1 MNVSG
6 IAKSLFENLRN
17 LLAVPYAILLLAFL
31 TGANIA
37 LNRGFGLALPQAF
50 WDVLKKQVSIGEALM
65 FLCLMIFYMT
75 TVANAMRWLF
85 VECFVDIILKVQEW
99 YRKLNDIPNTRRPPD
114 DYVFKYDILKKANSE
129 ANSYY
134 FDVYRKHKEAC
145 DSEER

>member
-1 MNVSG
+1 
-6 IAKSLFENLRN
+6 
-17 LLAVPYAILLLAFL
+17 
-31 TGANIA
+31 
-37 LNRGFGLALPQAF
+37 
-50 WDVLKKQVSIGEALM
+50 
-65 FLCLMIFYMT
+65 MIFYMT

-85 VECFVDIILKVQEW
+85 VECFVLDIILKVQEW

-145 DSEER
+145 DSEASES